1 MDLVYIVLFFVVYHF
16 VLYFLFQQVNDTKTM
31 DYLKTRMAFSV
42 IFFGILIPIF
52 LLLLIYKFDS
62 YRNLGFIVAISFIY
76 AKFFFNYKIFKSNN

>member
-16 VLYFLFQQVNDTKTM
+16 VLNFLFQQVNDTKTM
-31 DYLKTRMAFSV
+31 DYLKTRMAFSA

-62 YRNLGFIVAISFIY
+62 YRNLGFIVALSFIY